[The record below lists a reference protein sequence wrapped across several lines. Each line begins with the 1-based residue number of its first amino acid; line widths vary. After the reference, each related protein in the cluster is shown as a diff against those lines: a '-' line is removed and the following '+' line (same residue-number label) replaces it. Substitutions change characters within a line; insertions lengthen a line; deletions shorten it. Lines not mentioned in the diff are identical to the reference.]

1 MKVWGIF
8 LIILGCLLIIFGNSA
23 TINMSVDSAMKVFPM
38 STVPPKE
45 KISPT
50 LLQVIKENPNAKV
63 PVIVK
68 LTAPPE
74 MASAQ
79 QQTVVPQL
87 MALGFNMTFNIM
99 DVDNAVAGYVT
110 AKNVYKIAENP
121 YVSKVLY
128 DVKIFKVFQIPQPLK
143 QDDEII
149 KALQANLLGYTGK
162 GVTVFLIDT
171 GVDVNHP
178 MLKGKVI
185 KTVYAIPT
193 DYVIKSH
200 PSWTHP
206 HGTHC
211 AGIIVSVAPDVKIVN
226 VVALDANGSAR
237 LSWLLKALDYVY
249 SVADE
254 YKPCVCSC
262 SWGAWP
268 INSPECNELREAV
281 IRLCHKMPVVFAA
294 GNFGPNSGTIAC
306 PADADDGHVE
316 PITVGAVDSNLK
328 IAWFSSRGPDHWGEI
343 HKEPNVVA
351 PGVEVVSAKAGG
363 GYVTMSGTSM
373 ACPFVSGVVAL
384 MLQKNPS
391 LTDEQCL
398 QILEKTAKDLGPK
411 GFDYEY
417 GYGLVQADKA
427 LGLAGEYVTPHVQ
440 PNQAMTMIGLLVVVT
455 GFVLTMRWWS
465 I

>member
-1 MKVWGIF
+1 MKHLGIF
-8 LIILGCLLIIFGNSA
+8 LTILGLLLLVFANA
-23 TINMSVDSAMKVFPM
+23 NQVNMAVYSTMKVFPM
-38 STVPPKE
+38 SVKEPSE

-50 LLQVIKENPNAKV
+50 LKQVIEQNPNAKI

-74 MASAQ
+74 MASVQ
-79 QQTVVPQL
+79 QQAVVPRL
-87 MALGFNMTFNIM
+87 MALGFEPTLNIM
-99 DVDNAVAGYVT
+99 SVDNAVSGYIT
-110 AKNVYKIAENP
+110 AKNVEKIAQNP
-121 YVSKVLY
+121 YVDEILY
-128 DVKIFKVFQIPQPLK
+128 DVKIFKVFSIPSGLK
-143 QDDEII
+143 ADDELV
-149 KALQANLLGYTGK
+149 KSVLANTMGYTGK

-185 KTVYAIPT
+185 KTVYEIPS
-193 DYVIKSH
+193 DLIIKAH

-268 INSPECNELREAV
+268 VNSPECNELRQAV
-281 IRLCHKMPVVFAA
+281 IRLCYKMPVVFAG
-294 GNFGPNSGTIAC
+294 GNFGPNEGTISC

-316 PITVGAVDSNLK
+316 PITVGAVDGNLK
-328 IAWFSSRGPDHWGEI
+328 IAWFSSRGPDHWGSL

-351 PGVEVVSAKAGG
+351 PGVDVVSAKAGG
-363 GYVTMSGTSM
+363 GYVAMSGTSM

-398 QILEKTAKDLGPK
+398 QILEQTAKDLGPK
-411 GFDYEY
+411 GFDYSY

-427 LGLAGEYVTPHVQ
+427 LAITSSIPTPSV
-440 PNQAMTMIGLLVVVT
+440 NTSQAMTVVGMLLVVT
-455 GFVLTMRWWS
+455 GIIIFVRWWPV
-465 I
+465 